1 MKTKLLYAQQL
12 QSSKISFENQ
22 PDEIQVGFI
31 ALTAELAW
39 KER

>member
-1 MKTKLLYAQQL
+1 MKKLLYAQQL

-22 PDEIQVGFI
+22 LGFHPVGFI
-31 ALTAELAW
+31 ALVAELAW